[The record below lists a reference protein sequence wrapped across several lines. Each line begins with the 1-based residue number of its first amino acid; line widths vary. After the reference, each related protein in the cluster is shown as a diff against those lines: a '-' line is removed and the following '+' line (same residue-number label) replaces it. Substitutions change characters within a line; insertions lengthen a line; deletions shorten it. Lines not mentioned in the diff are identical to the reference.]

1 MTKIEW
7 VKNQDGT
14 QGKTWN
20 PVTGCSPISEGCQN
34 CYAKRMANRLRG
46 QYGYPANEPFRVT
59 LRPERLVDPLHWRKP
74 SMIFVCSM
82 GDLFHEDVPFDYIDR
97 VFAVMALC
105 PWHTFQILTK
115 RPRRAVGYMNDYDGY
130 TDKLGPIGEI
140 MQDEFGW
147 MTPEDAANI
156 APPGSELPKWPEW
169 PLSNIWLGVTAENR
183 PMWYERVPILKQ
195 IEAAKRFVS
204 YEPALGPLGEV
215 NLTNIDWV
223 ICGSESGP
231 KRRPAKV
238 EWIRDLK
245 DQCVDAGVPF
255 FLKQIEI
262 NKEIVKMPELD
273 GQIWNEYPE
282 ANS

>member
-1 MTKIEW
+1 
-7 VKNQDGT
+7 
-14 QGKTWN
+14 
-20 PVTGCSPISEGCQN
+20 
-34 CYAKRMANRLRG
+34 
-46 QYGYPANEPFRVT
+46 
-59 LRPERLVDPLHWRKP
+59 
-74 SMIFVCSM
+74 MIFVCSM
-82 GDLFHEDVPFDYIDR
+82 GDLFHEDVPDNYINW
-97 VFAVMALC
+97 VFTVMTNPMSGANH
-105 PWHTFQILTK
+105 HTYLILTK
-115 RPRRAVGYMNDYDGY
+115 RPERILKGY
-130 TDKLGPIGEI
+130 TEHFKD
-140 MQDEFGW
+140 
-147 MTPEDAANI
+147 
-156 APPGSELPKWPEW
+156 WP
-169 PLSNIWLGVTAENR
+169 NVWLGVTAENR